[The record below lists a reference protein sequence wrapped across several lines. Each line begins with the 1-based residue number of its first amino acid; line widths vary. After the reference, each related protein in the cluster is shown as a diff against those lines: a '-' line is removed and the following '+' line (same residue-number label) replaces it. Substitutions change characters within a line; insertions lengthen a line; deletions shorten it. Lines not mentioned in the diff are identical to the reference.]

1 MKSNGPKNITPE
13 ENTSK
18 ANRICLAQE
27 AKQSNQL
34 ASEPLNQETIKG
46 QKETKALNGR
56 DAERIRLEQYCH
68 IDLDRLMAGG
78 Y

>member
-13 ENTSK
+13 KNTSK
-18 ANRICLAQE
+18 ASRICLAQE
-27 AKQSNQL
+27 ASLSGWHAN
-34 ASEPLNQETIKG
+34 EPLNQETIKG